1 MSRVKRLC
9 VYCGS
14 SGRVAEEYREA
25 ARRTGTLL
33 AKAGIELVYG
43 GGRVGLMGLMAD
55 AAIAAGGRVIGI
67 IPDFL
72 HTREVAHPSVSELIV
87 VSSMHERK
95 QRMFELSDAFAILP
109 GGLGTLD
116 EAFECLTWRQLGL
129 HDEPILLVDVGGYW
143 APLLELIDRVI
154 EAGFAR
160 PKTRALFEVVPDPEA
175 LVAALKD
182 APEPALAPATRR
194 V

>member
-1 MSRVKRLC
+1 
-9 VYCGS
+9 
-14 SGRVAEEYREA
+14 
-25 ARRTGTLL
+25 
-33 AKAGIELVYG
+33 
-43 GGRVGLMGLMAD
+43 
-55 AAIAAGGRVIGI
+55 
-67 IPDFL
+67 
-72 HTREVAHPSVSELIV
+72 
-87 VSSMHERK
+87 MHERK

-160 PKTRALFEVVPDPEA
+160 PKTRVLFEVVPDPEA